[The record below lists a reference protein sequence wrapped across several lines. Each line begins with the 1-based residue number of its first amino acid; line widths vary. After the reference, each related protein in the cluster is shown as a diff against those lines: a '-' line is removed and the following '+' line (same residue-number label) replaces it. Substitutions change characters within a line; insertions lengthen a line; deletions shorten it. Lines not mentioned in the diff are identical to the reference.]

1 MGTIN
6 TFLFTTGDGTRSI
19 PLPVTLDA
27 VLAMSTEQARA
38 LCNFMDP
45 NGDLEVIEYVIVKYW
60 EAGTERDMLTS
71 FVIFHTL
78 FVAIEVARD
87 TEHGVVQEPWTIEG
101 VDAQL
106 QWCAAQPH
114 TAWVVREIESD
125 CRYKGGTIPCADC
138 TKPVWYSDERG
149 QWFHVDR
156 HHECFLTH
164 GNAQDG
170 GAE

>member
-1 MGTIN
+1 MTCN
-6 TFLFTTGDGTRSI
+6 TFIFTTGDGTRSQ

-27 VLAMSTEQARA
+27 VLAMTMEPMHT

-45 NGDLEVIEYVIVKYW
+45 NGEHEPTDWTIHVDLHPGKEE
-60 EAGTERDMLTS
+60 DLLTS
-71 FVIFHTL
+71 FVIYYTL

-87 TEHGVVQEPWTIEG
+87 TETGIVQEPWTIEG

-106 QWCAAQPH
+106 QWCASQPH

-125 CRYKGGTIPCADC
+125 CRYKYKGATIPCADC
-138 TKPVWYSDERG
+138 TKPVWYSDERE

-156 HHECFLTH
+156 THECFLTKYYT
-164 GNAQDG
+164 G
-170 GAE
+170 GA